1 MRDRRDDMKKKNILI
16 SIVAISIVFMI
27 SFPTISHAGTW
38 GDIFK
43 GADDFVS
50 KGNVMID
57 ESKLEDAS
65 ASMYY
70 ILLYIGIATAS
81 IMGVVLGIKFMSAS
95 AEDKAK
101 VKEQLIPYVI
111 GCVIVFGAFAIWK
124 LVVTVMNNV
133 V

>member
-1 MRDRRDDMKKKNILI
+1 MKKRNILI
-16 SIVAISIVFMI
+16 SIVAISIIFMI
-27 SFPTISHAGTW
+27 SFPTISHAGIW

-50 KGNVMID
+50 KGKVQVD
-57 ESKLEDAS
+57 EDKLEDAS
-65 ASMYY
+65 ASIYY
-70 ILLYIGIATAS
+70 ILLYIGIAAAS
-81 IMGVVLGIKFMSAS
+81 IIGVVLGIKFMSAS